1 MAEPQSHSEAEKSA
15 AREATE
21 RKPAARGENPQG
33 AEPRAF
39 GDGGAAAQS
48 TAQAAAGQ
56 FGASPPA
63 VGVQSGREMAEAG
76 RRASQG
82 LAQAWSR
89 SVDPLMAFQYDMGR
103 WFDDLWRQTTG
114 LPLQAPLRTARP
126 MGGLG
131 AASLLGMPA
140 ADLRETHKAYE
151 LAIELPGV
159 AREDIDLSLG
169 RDSLTVVGSKS
180 EESEQG
186 GGAYHVSE
194 RRYGHF
200 ERSFPLPD
208 DVDRAAISAAFKDG
222 VLRITLPKTDEAA
235 SRRSKIEIR

>member
-1 MAEPQSHSEAEKSA
+1 MAEPQSHSEVEKAA
-15 AREATE
+15 AREAAE
-21 RKPAARGENPQG
+21 RKPTARPTSGENPQG

-48 TAQAAAGQ
+48 AAAGQ
-56 FGASPPA
+56 FGAAA
-63 VGVQSGREMAEAG
+63 VQGGRELTEAG
-76 RRASQG
+76 RRAGQN

-131 AASLLGMPA
+131 AASLLGLPA

-159 AREDIDLSLG
+159 AREDIEISLA
-169 RDSLTVVGSKS
+169 RDSLSVVGSKS

-208 DVDRAAISAAFKDG
+208 DVDRAAITAAFKDG
-222 VLRITLPKTDEAA
+222 VLKVTLPKTDEAA
-235 SRRSKIEIR
+235 SRRSKIEIT

>member
-1 MAEPQSHSEAEKSA
+1 MAEPQSHSEVEKAA
-15 AREATE
+15 AREAAE
-21 RKPAARGENPQG
+21 RKPAARAASGENPQG

-48 TAQAAAGQ
+48 AAAGQ
-56 FGASPPA
+56 FGASA
-63 VGVQSGREMAEAG
+63 VQGGRDLTEAG
-76 RRASQG
+76 RRAGQN

-114 LPLQAPLRTARP
+114 LPMQAPLRTARP

-131 AASLLGMPA
+131 AASLLGLPA

-159 AREDIDLSLG
+159 AREDIEISLA
-169 RDSLTVVGSKS
+169 RDSLSVVGSKS

-208 DVDRAAISAAFKDG
+208 DVDRAAITAAFKDG
-222 VLRITLPKTDEAA
+222 VLKVTLPKTDEAA